1 MTTEQFILLH
11 RTADVRQLA
20 LQGPR
25 HPGVDMPFALRQIAG
40 WQTARRKLPTWAAC
54 EGVEYPPHLN
64 MEQCSSE
71 PAARYKARLARR
83 WAAMAAAPGETASM
97 ADLTGGFGVD
107 FSFVSRGFGEAT
119 YVERDEALCRI
130 VGANL
135 PRLGVRN
142 ATVCCADCAAALRS
156 MPPRR
161 VEKEHGARRDEHGG
175 RTVLLSDCTPDVCRL
190 LPQLMQKSR
199 FVMLKLSPM
208 LDWHKAAA
216 DLGPCVRQ
224 VHIVSVGGEC
234 KELLLVLSASVE
246 TGKPLR
252 VACVDVSAKPSAD
265 GSYAETV
272 FEYDEGE
279 AGKGLVL
286 ETEDVEPSAG
296 DVSKA
301 EILNP
306 NAEIQDSKFLYEPNA
321 SVMKAGCFA
330 QLSRRFGVQAV
341 APNSHLFLSGGLVE
355 GFPGRR
361 FAVKAVST
369 MNKKQLRQALQ
380 GVAQANVAVR
390 NFPLTADALR
400 RRLKLK
406 DGGNT
411 YIFATTTAQGD
422 HVLML
427 CEKA

>member
-1 MTTEQFILLH
+1 MTTEEFILEH

-25 HPGVDMPFALRQIAG
+25 HGGVDMARALRQIAG
-40 WQTARRKLPTWAAC
+40 WQAARRKLPTWAAC
-54 EGVEYPPHLN
+54 EGIEYPPHLN

-71 PAARYKARLARR
+71 PAARYKALLARR
-83 WAAMAAAPGETASM
+83 WAAALAVPGEKTSM

-107 FSFVSRGFGEAT
+107 FSFVSRGFGEAL

-130 VGANL
+130 VEGNL
-135 PRLGVRN
+135 PRLGVGN
-142 ATVCCADCAAALRS
+142 ARVLCADCAAALDAL
-156 MPPRR
+156 PPRTMLFLDP
-161 VEKEHGARRDEHGG
+161 ARRDEHGG

-190 LPQLMQKSR
+190 LPQLLRKAR

-216 DLGPCVRQ
+216 DLGTCVRQ

-234 KELLLVLSASVE
+234 KELLMVLSAQAAA
-246 TGKPLR
+246 GQGIG
-252 VACVDVSAKPSAD
+252 VACVDISPRPSAD

-272 FEYDEGE
+272 FEYCDG
-279 AGKGLVL
+279 GMGQ
-286 ETEDVEPSAG
+286 DVEPPIQN
-296 DVSKA
+296 SK
-301 EILNP
+301 LKTQN
-306 NAEIQDSKFLYEPNA
+306 SRFLYEPNA

-341 APNSHLFLSGGLVE
+341 APNSHLFLSDGLVE

-361 FAVKAVST
+361 FAVAAVTT

-380 GVAQANVAVR
+380 GIAQANVAVR

-406 DGGNT
+406 DGGST
-411 YIFATTTAQGD
+411 YIFATTTAQGE

-427 CEKA
+427 CAKA

>member
-1 MTTEQFILLH
+1 MTTEEFILEH

-25 HPGVDMPFALRQIAG
+25 HGGVDMTRALRQIAG
-40 WQTARRKLPTWAAC
+40 WQAARRKLPTWAAC
-54 EGVEYPPHLN
+54 EGIEYPPHLN

-71 PAARYKARLARR
+71 PAARYKALLARR
-83 WAAMAAAPGETASM
+83 WAAALAAPGEKASM

-107 FSFVSRGFGEAT
+107 FSFVSRGFGEAL

-130 VGANL
+130 VEGNL
-135 PRLGVRN
+135 PRLGVGN
-142 ATVCCADCAAALRS
+142 ARVLCADCAAALDAL
-156 MPPRR
+156 PPRTMLFLDP
-161 VEKEHGARRDEHGG
+161 ARRDEHGG

-190 LPQLMQKSR
+190 LPQLLRKAR

-216 DLGPCVRQ
+216 DLGTCVRQ

-234 KELLLVLSASVE
+234 KELLMVLSAQAAA
-246 TGKPLR
+246 GQGIG
-252 VACVDVSAKPSAD
+252 VACVDISPRPSAD

-272 FEYDEGE
+272 FEYCDGG
-279 AGKGLVL
+279 AGQ
-286 ETEDVEPSAG
+286 DVEPPIQN
-296 DVSKA
+296 SKFKTQ
-301 EILNP
+301 N
-306 NAEIQDSKFLYEPNA
+306 SRFLYEPNA

-341 APNSHLFLSGGLVE
+341 APNSHLFLSDGLVE

-361 FAVKAVST
+361 FAVAAVTT

-380 GVAQANVAVR
+380 GIAQANVAVR

-406 DGGNT
+406 DGGST
-411 YIFATTTAQGD
+411 YIFATTTAQGE

-427 CEKA
+427 CAKA

>member
-1 MTTEQFILLH
+1 MTTEEFILEH

-20 LQGPR
+20 LQGSR
-25 HPGVDMPFALRQIAG
+25 HVGVDMARALRQIAG
-40 WQTARRKLPTWAAC
+40 WQAARRKLPTWAAC
-54 EGVEYPPHLN
+54 EGIEYPPHLN

-71 PAARYKARLARR
+71 PAARYKALLARR
-83 WAAMAAAPGETASM
+83 WAAALAAPGEKTGM

-107 FSFVSRGFGEAT
+107 FSFVSRGFGEAL
-119 YVERDEALCRI
+119 YVERDAALCRI
-130 VGANL
+130 VEGNL
-135 PRLGVRN
+135 PRLGVGN
-142 ATVCCADCAAALRS
+142 ARVLCADCAAALDAL
-156 MPPRR
+156 PPRTMLFLDP
-161 VEKEHGARRDEHGG
+161 ARRDEHGG

-190 LPQLMQKSR
+190 LPQLLRKAR

-234 KELLLVLSASVE
+234 KELLMVLSSQAAA
-246 TGKPLR
+246 GQGIG
-252 VACVDVSAKPSAD
+252 VACVDISPRPSAD

-272 FEYDEGE
+272 FEYCEGG
-279 AGKGLVL
+279 AGQDAELKTQNSELINS
-286 ETEDVEPSAG
+286 ESAEPT
-296 DVSKA
+296 
-301 EILNP
+301 IQNP
-306 NAEIQDSKFLYEPNA
+306 KLKIQNSRFLYEPNA

-341 APNSHLFLSGGLVE
+341 APNSHLFLSDELVE

-361 FAVKAVST
+361 FAVAAVST
-369 MNKKQLRQALQ
+369 MNKKQLRSALQ
-380 GVAQANVAVR
+380 GVSQANVAVR

-406 DGGNT
+406 DGGSA
-411 YIFATTTAQGD
+411 YIFATTTAQGE

-427 CEKA
+427 CAKA